1 MVSAM
6 TMPAILQRHRQWCLR
21 ASESALF
28 TRVERQQFLLLAD
41 RLAEELA
48 RESERTREVRPR
60 APLIHIVRR
69 ARERKALLRL
79 AS

>member
-1 MVSAM
+1 M

-28 TRVERQQFLLLAD
+28 SRSERQQFRLLAD

-48 RESERTREVRPR
+48 REIRPG

-69 ARERKALLRL
+69 ARERKAILRL

>member
-1 MVSAM
+1 MVAPM

-28 TRVERQQFLLLAD
+28 SRSERQQFRLLAD
-41 RLAEELA
+41 RLADELS
-48 RESERTREVRPR
+48 REGERTQEVRQG

-69 ARERKALLRL
+69 ARARKAVLRL

>member
-1 MVSAM
+1 M

-28 TRVERQQFLLLAD
+28 SRSERQQFRLLAD

-48 RESERTREVRPR
+48 QEIRPG

-69 ARERKALLRL
+69 ARERKAVLRL